1 MLLLSRVML
10 VELFL
15 RYDTFTIE
23 AGNTVVGVISYIY
36 FVDQGHEYLILVH
49 YSYLD

>member
-15 RYDTFTIE
+15 CYDTFTIE
-23 AGNTVVGVISYIY
+23 AGTLSLGSSATFTSLTKVTGI
-36 FVDQGHEYLILVH
+36 
-49 YSYLD
+49 